1 VGNYIQIATA
11 YKVSLAM
18 TKKKGRSGRMDTT
31 SIDTTIRRIQEIE
44 SHLDSLFG
52 ANKAASSPSDPSFG
66 NILDNKLNIDKNS
79 LNNNS
84 NLPNTTELP
93 DVPEVPGAPKG
104 EVLNLIDKY
113 SQKYNLDKNLVKAVV
128 QQESGF
134 NSNAKSPVG
143 ALGLMQLMP
152 STAKG
157 LGVRNPFDAEQNIA
171 GGTKYLK
178 NLITKYDSVKLGL
191 AAYNA
196 GSGAVNKY
204 GGVPPYKET
213 QNYVKN
219 IINISK
225 AND

>member
-1 VGNYIQIATA
+1 
-11 YKVSLAM
+11 
-18 TKKKGRSGRMDTT
+18 MDTT
-31 SIDTTIRRIQEIE
+31 SIDTTIRRVQEIE
-44 SHLDSLFG
+44 NRLNTLFG
-52 ANKAASSPSDPSFG
+52 GQEAANVSTDNSFG
-66 NILDNKLNIDKNS
+66 DILDNKINIDSYFNKDD
-79 LNNNS
+79 S

-93 DVPEVPGAPKG
+93 GVPEIPGAPKG
-104 EVLNLIDKY
+104 EILNLIDKY
-113 SQKYNLDKNLVKAVV
+113 SQKYNIDKNLVKAVV

-134 NSNAKSPVG
+134 NSKAVSSAG

-178 NLITKYDSVKLGL
+178 NLINKYDSVKLGL

-196 GSGAVNKY
+196 GSGAVQKY

-213 QNYVKN
+213 QNYVNKIMSN
-219 IINISK
+219 SK
-225 AND
+225 IE

>member
-1 VGNYIQIATA
+1 MNL
-11 YKVSLAM
+11 S
-18 TKKKGRSGRMDTT
+18 
-31 SIDTTIRRIQEIE
+31 SINTTIGRIKEIE
-44 SHLDSLFG
+44 SRLDSLFG
-52 ANKAASSPSDPSFG
+52 TQEGANKPADNSFG
-66 NILDNKLNIDKNS
+66 DILDNKINIEEKYFN
-79 LNNNS
+79 NNNS

-93 DVPEVPGAPKG
+93 DIPEIPGAPKG
-104 EVLNLIDKY
+104 EILSLIDKY

-134 NSNAKSPVG
+134 NSKAKSPAG

-178 NLITKYDSVKLGL
+178 NLINKYDSVKLGL

-196 GSGAVNKY
+196 GSGAVQKY

-213 QNYVKN
+213 QNYVKKILN
-219 IINISK
+219 NSQV
-225 AND
+225 AN

>member
-1 VGNYIQIATA
+1 
-11 YKVSLAM
+11 
-18 TKKKGRSGRMDTT
+18 MDTT
-31 SIDTTIRRIQEIE
+31 SINTTLRRIQEIE
-44 SHLDSLFG
+44 SRLNAFFG
-52 ANKAASSPSDPSFG
+52 QNKAADNSTDASFG
-66 NILDNKLNIDKNS
+66 DILNNKINIDSYFINKNETT
-79 LNNNS
+79 
-84 NLPNTTELP
+84 LPNTTKLP
-93 DVPEVPGAPKG
+93 DVPEIPGAPKK
-104 EVLNLIDKY
+104 EILNLIDKY
-113 SQKYNLDKNLVKAVV
+113 SQKYNIDKNLVKAVV

-134 NSNAKSPVG
+134 NSNAVSKAG
-143 ALGLMQLMP
+143 AMGLMQLMP

-178 NLITKYDSVKLGL
+178 NLINKYDSVKLGL

-219 IINISK
+219 IMSK
-225 AND
+225 TEGK

>member
-1 VGNYIQIATA
+1 
-11 YKVSLAM
+11 
-18 TKKKGRSGRMDTT
+18 MDTS
-31 SIDTTIRRIQEIE
+31 SINTTISRIQEIE
-44 SHLDSLFG
+44 NRLNSLFG
-52 ANKAASSPSDPSFG
+52 ADKAADNYSDSSFG
-66 NILDNKLNIDKNS
+66 DILDNKININEKYFN
-79 LNNNS
+79 NNNS

-93 DVPEVPGAPKG
+93 DVPEIPGAPKG
-104 EVLNLIDKY
+104 EILNLIDKY
-113 SQKYNLDKNLVKAVV
+113 SQKYNIDKNLVKAVV
-128 QQESGF
+128 KQESGF
-134 NSNAKSPVG
+134 NSKAVSQAG

-178 NLITKYDSVKLGL
+178 NLINKYDSVKLGL

-213 QNYVKN
+213 QNYVNKIIKN
-219 IINISK
+219 
-225 AND
+225 AGVE

>member
-1 VGNYIQIATA
+1 
-11 YKVSLAM
+11 
-18 TKKKGRSGRMDTT
+18 MDTT
-31 SIDTTIRRIQEIE
+31 SIDTTIKRVQEIE
-44 SHLDSLFG
+44 SRLNSLFG
-52 ANKAASSPSDPSFG
+52 TDKADNNPIDNSFG
-66 NILDNKLNIDKNS
+66 DILNNKINIDSYFNKND
-79 LNNNS
+79 S

-93 DVPEVPGAPKG
+93 EVPDISGAPKG
-104 EVLNLIDKY
+104 EILSLIDKY

-128 QQESGF
+128 KQESGF
-134 NSNAKSPVG
+134 NSKAVSPVG
-143 ALGLMQLMP
+143 AQGLMQLIP

-178 NLITKYDSVKLGL
+178 NLINKYDSVKLGL

-213 QNYVKN
+213 QNYVNKIMN
-219 IINISK
+219 N
-225 AND
+225 AGVE

>member
-1 VGNYIQIATA
+1 
-11 YKVSLAM
+11 
-18 TKKKGRSGRMDTT
+18 MDTS
-31 SIDTTIRRIQEIE
+31 SIDTTINRIQEIE
-44 SHLDSLFG
+44 SRLNSLFG
-52 ANKAASSPSDPSFG
+52 AKEGGNVPANNSFG
-66 NILDNKLNIDKNS
+66 DI
-79 LNNNS
+79 LNNKFNINEKDIKTNL

-93 DVPEVPGAPKG
+93 EVPDVPGAPKG
-104 EVLNLIDKY
+104 EILSLIDKY
-113 SQKYNLDKNLVKAVV
+113 SQKYNIDKNLVKAVV
-128 QQESGF
+128 KQESGF

-152 STAKG
+152 LTAKG

-178 NLITKYDSVKLGL
+178 TLINKYDSVKLGL

-196 GSGAVNKY
+196 GSGAVQKY

-219 IINISK
+219 IMNNSQ
-225 AND
+225 ASE

>member
-1 VGNYIQIATA
+1 MELSSINNTMQ
-11 YKVSLAM
+11 
-18 TKKKGRSGRMDTT
+18 RM
-31 SIDTTIRRIQEIE
+31 QEIE
-44 SHLDSLFG
+44 SRLDSLFG
-52 ANKAASSPSDPSFG
+52 GQEAGKSPADNSFG
-66 NILDNKLNIDKNS
+66 NILDNKININEKD

-93 DVPEVPGAPKG
+93 SIPELPGTPKG
-104 EVLNLIDKY
+104 EILNLIDKY
-113 SQKYNLDKNLVKAVV
+113 SQKYNIDKNLVKAVV
-128 QQESGF
+128 QTESGF

-178 NLITKYDSVKLGL
+178 NLINKYDSVKLGL

-204 GGVPPYKET
+204 GGVPPFKET
-213 QNYVKN
+213 QNYVKK
-219 IINISK
+219 IINISQ
-225 AND
+225 ATQ

>member
-1 VGNYIQIATA
+1 
-11 YKVSLAM
+11 
-18 TKKKGRSGRMDTT
+18 MDTT
-31 SIDTTIRRIQEIE
+31 SIDTTVRRIQEIE
-44 SHLDSLFG
+44 SRLDSLFG
-52 ANKAASSPSDPSFG
+52 ADKSANSSDNSFG
-66 NILDNKLNIDKNS
+66 DI
-79 LNNNS
+79 LNNKINMDSYFNKNDS

-93 DVPEVPGAPKG
+93 DIPEIPGAPKG
-104 EVLNLIDKY
+104 EILGLIDKY

-134 NSNAKSPVG
+134 NSNAVSSAG

-152 STAKG
+152 STAKD

-178 NLITKYDSVKLGL
+178 NLINKYDSVKLGL

-196 GSGAVNKY
+196 GSGAVQKY
-204 GGVPPYKET
+204 GGIPPYRET

-219 IINISK
+219 IVSSAKIE
-225 AND
+225 

>member
-1 VGNYIQIATA
+1 
-11 YKVSLAM
+11 
-18 TKKKGRSGRMDTT
+18 MDLSSINTT
-31 SIDTTIRRIQEIE
+31 VKRIEEIE
-44 SHLDSLFG
+44 SRLNSLFG
-52 ANKAASSPSDPSFG
+52 TQKEGNLPTDNSFG
-66 NILDNKLNIDKNS
+66 DILDNKINIDQNS

-84 NLPNTTELP
+84 NLPNTTDLP
-93 DVPEVPGAPKG
+93 DVPEIPGASKG
-104 EVLNLIDKY
+104 EILNLIDKY
-113 SQKYNLDKNLVKAVV
+113 SQKYNIDKNLVKAVV

-134 NSNAKSPVG
+134 NSKAVSPVG

-178 NLITKYDSVKLGL
+178 NLINKYDSVKLGL

-213 QNYVKN
+213 QNYVNRIIKN
-219 IINISK
+219 SGVDENG
-225 AND
+225 